1 MTFEMAEGFVD
12 ALEAYLQTNMAAK
25 LDALDTEYTDSI
37 VLEDPVTSP
46 SGRFAYVGAKNLQDI
61 PSFPALYIVSPTS
74 SAEPWEAYAGEQSI
88 KSKPQ
93 AYVGVV
99 VLDPDEESLQ
109 LRLYRYAR
117 AITEL
122 LLEALGTV
130 DLDGWDIVGPM
141 EIDTLAGGPVK
152 TVADDE
158 DATFYG
164 EVSIGFRGQK
174 TETQS

>member
-12 ALEAYLQTNMAAK
+12 ALEAYLETTLAAK
-25 LDALDTEYTDSI
+25 LNALDTEYTDAI

-46 SGRFAYVGAKNLQDI
+46 SGRFAYVGVKNLQDI
-61 PSFPALYIVSPTS
+61 PQFPVLYIVSTTS
-74 SAEPWEAYAGEQSI
+74 AAEPWEAYAGEQSM

-93 AYVGVV
+93 VYVGVV
-99 VLDPDEESLQ
+99 VADPDEESLQ

-122 LLEALGTV
+122 LLAALGAH

-158 DATFYG
+158 SATYYG

-174 TETQS
+174 TEHQ